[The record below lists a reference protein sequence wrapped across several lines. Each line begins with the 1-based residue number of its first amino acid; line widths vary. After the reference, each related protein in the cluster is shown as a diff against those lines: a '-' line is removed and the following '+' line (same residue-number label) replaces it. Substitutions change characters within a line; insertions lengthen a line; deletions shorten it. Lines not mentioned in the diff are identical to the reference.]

1 MFICRYEKLEKR
13 LNKTITKRE
22 DKVNKER
29 ELRLFFETLE
39 NKPQLIDTRDENLWI
54 TLVEKMEVSHDK
66 MCVICF
72 KNGVSVEVGI

>member
-1 MFICRYEKLEKR
+1 MSISE
-13 LNKTITKRE
+13 RE

-39 NKPQLIDTRDENLWI
+39 NIPQLIDTWDENLWI

-66 MCVICF
+66 MCTVFF